1 MNYIEV
7 SFSYISLHLRTQDPL
22 TQGFHLKF
30 NIDSLFLS
38 LSLTLSLYEESR
50 ET

>member
-7 SFSYISLHLRTQDPL
+7 SFSYISLHLLTQDPL

-30 NIDSLFLS
+30 NIDLS
-38 LSLTLSLYEESR
+38 LSLSLSLYEESMG
-50 ET
+50 T

>member
-1 MNYIEV
+1 MNYVEV
-7 SFSYISLHLRTQDPL
+7 SFSYIFLHLL